1 MPWGISACAHH
12 LRMAGAELARLPV
25 EVRIAALDRIGRA
38 WRDPDSEHRQ
48 DALELLPDELGFSPE
63 MVAWALDAAFA
74 ALTRGALERWWAR
87 EGGSASAR
95 LSAHIQAG
103 NVFTAGLPPV
113 VGSVLAGVP
122 AIIKAPSAF
131 PTFPA
136 LFARSV
142 TELAPEL
149 GPCVGSA
156 AWSRVDE
163 RTTKVLLEEA
173 DVAFAFGDD
182 DSIAAIRPLTDTP
195 LHGFGHRVS
204 IGWVGATPDP
214 ATVDGLARDA
224 LAYDGAG
231 CLTPRWILVNGD
243 LDAATAWAR
252 LAASRLPA
260 INDRLPAL
268 PLDAGPG
275 AVRAQYLG
283 VVGFGGFAAHGPGW
297 IASAQSALHPA
308 PPPRALCFVPAGTL
322 TETLAPLGATV
333 QGLAL
338 GGAPDPDS
346 AVLGPHG
353 LDLPDALAPLAAL
366 GLSLV
371 THPGQLQRP
380 PIDWNHDDVRILAAL

>member
-12 LRMAGAELARLPV
+12 LRMAGSELARLPV
-25 EVRIAALDRIGRA
+25 DVRIAALDRIGRA

-87 EGGSASAR
+87 EGGSTSAR

-113 VGSVLAGVP
+113 VASVLAGVP

-214 ATVDGLARDA
+214 ATVDALACDA

-231 CLTPRWILVNGD
+231 CLTPRWILVDGD
-243 LDAATAWAR
+243 LDAASAWAR

-268 PLDAGPG
+268 PDDEFYHTDLIGLPVYDTQCGAKWFRVDDTLRWALSRAFMARWAFDVELIGRLLYPG
-275 AVRAQYLG
+275 GGCPPWHPSSIVEMPLRQWTDVEGSRVTRRAFL
-283 VVGFGGFAAHGPGW
+283 
-297 IASAQSALHPA
+297 
-308 PPPRALCFVPAGTL
+308 RA
-322 TETLAPLGATV
+322 
-333 QGLAL
+333 
-338 GGAPDPDS
+338 
-346 AVLGPHG
+346 G
-353 LDLPDALAPLAAL
+353 LDLSLIALDLERRRRRLNRASPEAVDTAAGAP
-366 GLSLV
+366 
-371 THPGQLQRP
+371 T
-380 PIDWNHDDVRILAAL
+380 